1 MSRLSFYDIL
11 YILSTKNKKGINSMQ
26 KNTRNILQYVL
37 FGLIYTLGAAILT
50 VCAWYA
56 MTFDLEFKEL
66 LYTLA
71 SPLKGTGQSTVAQV
85 VSACLPV
92 VLFLVALYVVATLL
106 LEKTIRRRYAKRI
119 GAVFCA
125 CLLTSSLIFSVF
137 ALRIPGYLK
146 ALTEKTTIY
155 EDYYVDPDT
164 VAITANGKPKNLIYI
179 YLESMETTYAAKRD
193 GGTQAVNY
201 MPGLTTLAQE
211 NISFSDK
218 QDGLLGGFH
227 TPLGT
232 GWTMAALLAT
242 TSGVPFSFPL
252 GENGH
257 NDMVYRETF
266 ASGLTTL
273 GDILA
278 EKGYR
283 QEFLCGS
290 DSAFGGRKTYFEQ
303 HGNYEIFDLFTAR
316 EEDYIPD
323 DYKVWWGFEDKHLY
337 EIAKDEL
344 TELAASDQPFNFTM
358 LTVDTHHIG
367 GFTCTLC
374 EYEHTDKLA
383 NVVSC
388 ADRQLASFVE
398 WCREQDFYKDT
409 VIVITG
415 DHPRMDTILIGET
428 DYYDRTIYNCFINAA
443 ASPAGEVTER
453 TMTSFDLFPTTLA
466 AMGFSIEGD
475 RLGLGVNLFST
486 TPTLAEQFGYEWLE
500 TEINKFS
507 DYYIREFS

>member
-1 MSRLSFYDIL
+1 
-11 YILSTKNKKGINSMQ
+11 MQ
-26 KNTRNILQYVL
+26 KSNIKKILQYVL
-37 FGLIYTLGAAILT
+37 FGLLYTLGVSAFT
-50 VCAWYA
+50 VCSWYA
-56 MTFDLEFKEL
+56 LTFDLEFKEL

-71 SPLKGTGQSTVAQV
+71 SPLKGTGQSTVSQIL
-85 VSACLPV
+85 SACLPI
-92 VLFLVALYVVATLL
+92 VLVFVALYGVAVYL
-106 LEKTIRRRYAKRI
+106 LETERVSWRYARRV
-119 GAVFCA
+119 GAFFCA
-125 CLLTSSLIFSVF
+125 GLLVCSLVFSLF
-137 ALRIPGYLK
+137 ALRIPGYVR

-155 EDYYVDPDT
+155 EDYYVAPSS
-164 VAITANGKPKNLIYI
+164 VAITSDGKPKNLIYI
-179 YLESMETTYAAKRD
+179 YLESMETTYASTEQ
-193 GGTQAVNY
+193 GGAQGVNY
-201 MPGLTTLAQE
+201 MPRLTALAQE
-211 NISFSDK
+211 NLSFSNK
-218 QDGLLGGFH
+218 ASGLLGGFH
-227 TPLGT
+227 SPLGT

-242 TSGVPFSFPL
+242 TSGIPFSFPL

-257 NDMVYRETF
+257 NDMIYRETF

-323 DYKVWWGFEDKHLY
+323 NYKVWWGYEDEHLY
-337 EIAKDEL
+337 EIARDEL
-344 TELAASDQPFNFTM
+344 TALASSDQPFNFTM
-358 LTVDTHHIG
+358 LTVDTHHVN
-367 GFTCTLC
+367 GFTCNLC
-374 EYEHTDKLA
+374 EYQYVDKLA

-388 ADRQLASFVE
+388 ADRQLADFVK
-398 WCREQDFYKDT
+398 WCQEQEFYEDT

-415 DHPRMDTILIGET
+415 DHRRMDTALVENVAEA
-428 DYYDRTIYNCFINAA
+428 DRTIYNCFINAA
-443 ASPAGEVTER
+443 TEPTGATTER
-453 TMTSFDLFPTTLA
+453 TLTSFDIFPTTLA
-466 AMGFSIEGD
+466 AMGFSIEGN

-486 TPTLAEQFGYEWLE
+486 LPTLAEQLGYEYLE

>member
-1 MSRLSFYDIL
+1 
-11 YILSTKNKKGINSMQ
+11 MQ
-26 KNTRNILQYVL
+26 KLSKKAILQYVL
-37 FGLIYTLGAAILT
+37 FGLIYTVAASVMT

-71 SPLKGTGQSTVAQV
+71 SPLKGTGQSTVAQILF
-85 VSACLPV
+85 ACLPV
-92 VLFLVALYVVATLL
+92 VLLLVALYVVAVLL
-106 LEKTIRRRYAKRI
+106 LEKKIRWHYARRI
-119 GAVFCA
+119 GACFCA
-125 CLLTSSLIFSVF
+125 GLLVVSLIFSVF
-137 ALRIPGYLK
+137 ALRIPAYVK
-146 ALTEKTTIY
+146 ALSEKTTIY

-164 VAITANGKPKNLIYI
+164 VQITADGKPKNLIYI
-179 YLESMETTYAAKRD
+179 YLESMETTYASRAL
-193 GGTQAVNY
+193 GGAQGVNY
-201 MPGLTTLAQE
+201 MPKLTALAE
-211 NISFSDK
+211 EHLSFSDK
-218 QDGLLGGFH
+218 AAGGLGGFH

-257 NDMVYRETF
+257 NDMVLREKF

-273 GDILA
+273 GDILK

-316 EEDYIPD
+316 EEGYIPD
-323 DYKVWWGFEDKHLY
+323 NYKVWWGFEDKYLY

-358 LTVDTHHIG
+358 LTVDTHHVG
-367 GFTCTLC
+367 GFTCSLC
-374 EYEHTDKLA
+374 EYQYVDKLA

-388 ADRQLASFVE
+388 ADRQLAEFLD
-398 WCREQDFYKDT
+398 WCREQDFYEDS

-415 DHPRMDTILIGET
+415 DHPRMDTLLIGET

-443 ASPAGEVTER
+443 TAPKGATTER
-453 TMTSFDLFPTTLA
+453 LMTSFDLFPTTLA

-475 RLGLGVNLFST
+475 CLGLGVNLFST